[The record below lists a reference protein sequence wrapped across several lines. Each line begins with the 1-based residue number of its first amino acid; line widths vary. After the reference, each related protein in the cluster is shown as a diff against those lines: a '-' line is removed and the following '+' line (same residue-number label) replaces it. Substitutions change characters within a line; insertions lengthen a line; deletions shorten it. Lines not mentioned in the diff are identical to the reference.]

1 MRLTMR
7 GVQVLRRSNR
17 PGSQFLST
25 GTENF
30 GYQKVGVGEK
40 EEKVKGVFASVASN
54 YDVMNDL
61 MSVWSLDVDQRRRSS
76 SSLMESERPFFWS
89 SFTKRVFCSN

>member
-1 MRLTMR
+1 MR

-61 MSVWSLDVDQRRRSS
+61 MSAGTLGTFYSVCADGQYAGQLSIRTLV
-76 SSLMESERPFFWS
+76 
-89 SFTKRVFCSN
+89 